1 MIGSLTVSPNRRRC
15 GLFCDF
21 LRGRGVTQEDLIAH
35 LRRLRRAL
43 GRPPVVVLDNLNVH
57 KGKRLRAWCA
67 RVGDVHLEYLPA
79 YAPELNAVEAAW
91 GHGKCVTAAG
101 RTADDADELEAL
113 AREAIA
119 AAGEQRLLRGFVRGT
134 RLPFRFDLPPRRN
147 LSGTQ

>member
-1 MIGSLTVSPNRRRC
+1 MIGSLTISPRRRRC
-15 GLFCDF
+15 GLYCEF

-35 LRRLRRAL
+35 LRRLRKTL
-43 GRPPVVVLDNLNVH
+43 GCPLVVVLDNLNVH
-57 KGKRLRAWCA
+57 KGQRLRGWCE
-67 RVGDVHLEYLPA
+67 RVKDVRLEYLPA

-119 AAGEQRLLRGFVRGT
+119 AAGQQRLLRGFVRGT
-134 RLPFRFDLPPRRN
+134 RLPFQFDLPSRRN
-147 LSGTQ
+147 PSGAQ

>member
-1 MIGSLTVSPNRRRC
+1 MIGSLTISPARRRC
-15 GLFCDF
+15 GLYCEF

-43 GRPPVVVLDNLNVH
+43 GRPLVVVLDNLNVH
-57 KGKRLRAWCA
+57 KGKRLRAWCSK
-67 RVGDVHLEYLPA
+67 VKDVRLEYLPA

-119 AAGEQRLLRGFVRGT
+119 AAGRQRLLRGFVRGA
-134 RLPFRFDLPPRRN
+134 RLPFNFDLPSRKRQTDP
-147 LSGTQ
+147 Q